1 MREDL
6 QITMSSTFPFIFQKH
21 MLPCRERIELDLI
34 ELTCLHLYGIESVVN
49 LGVRA
54 LGMDCLAA
62 GGSSNIQFFLRKT
75 INIKLFCDDNL
86 WLYIIMNGYHV

>member
-1 MREDL
+1 M
-6 QITMSSTFPFIFQKH
+6 
-21 MLPCRERIELDLI
+21 IELGLI
-34 ELTCLHLYGIESVVN
+34 ELTGLHLYGIESVVD

-54 LGMDCLAA
+54 LGNLAA
-62 GGSSNIQFFLRKT
+62 GDSSNIQFFLRNT

>member
-1 MREDL
+1 
-6 QITMSSTFPFIFQKH
+6 
-21 MLPCRERIELDLI
+21 MLPRRERIELGLI
-34 ELTCLHLYGIESVVN
+34 ELTGIHLYGIESVVN

-62 GGSSNIQFFLRKT
+62 GGSSNIQFFLRNT

>member
-1 MREDL
+1 
-6 QITMSSTFPFIFQKH
+6 
-21 MLPCRERIELDLI
+21 MLPRRERIELGLI
-34 ELTCLHLYGIESVVN
+34 ELTELHLYGIESVVN

-62 GGSSNIQFFLRKT
+62 GGSSNIQIFLRNT
-75 INIKLFCDDNL
+75 INIFCDDNL